1 MAQTPH
7 NHIQLPPDLA
17 AGVQPSQ
24 TQLRR
29 LLVESQQ
36 LLDSLDRIESL
47 WVRLQ
52 KQSNQQLP
60 PTDLLA
66 VLLGEAG
73 HLFPVVLSAV
83 YLVDS
88 ETQEFFFE
96 RCIPTA
102 LRDDLCE
109 EGQRHMAGGNFA
121 RTLRR
126 NRPTVCASISLH
138 HEYTRVRSVV
148 LVPLTTLQAVHGM
161 AFLAVERSEKD
172 ITPPE
177 LKLLSNLAVQTAL
190 ALESEQHARALREQK
205 VRMEREVH
213 QRTTELEQAN
223 IATQNLNQEL
233 ETKLA
238 QMQQL
243 NGSLTVVDRVRDGLL
258 ATASH
263 ELRTP
268 LSAILS
274 SLDIIREEWNDRLPA
289 QGQHL
294 LEICERNSTLL
305 LSLVSDLLD
314 MAALRSGRVQLNR
327 QKVPLSPLIQQIFTT
342 VSPLARGKDVKLL
355 NTVLPQV
362 EVYAD
367 AQRLQQVLLN
377 LIGNAIKF
385 SKKESA
391 SVRVSVEQEAER
403 VIVSVTDDGVG
414 IPQDEVEHI
423 FEPFVQVDNAPHG
436 STKGTG
442 LGLAIC
448 QSMVEQHGGSIWV
461 ESEED
466 VGSRFS
472 FSLPCT
478 GG

>member
-1 MAQTPH
+1 M
-7 NHIQLPPDLA
+7 
-17 AGVQPSQ
+17 
-24 TQLRR
+24 
-29 LLVESQQ
+29 
-36 LLDSLDRIESL
+36 
-47 WVRLQ
+47 
-52 KQSNQQLP
+52 
-60 PTDLLA
+60 
-66 VLLGEAG
+66 
-73 HLFPVVLSAV
+73 
-83 YLVDS
+83 
-88 ETQEFFFE
+88 
-96 RCIPTA
+96 
-102 LRDDLCE
+102 
-109 EGQRHMAGGNFA
+109 
-121 RTLRR
+121 
-126 NRPTVCASISLH
+126 
-138 HEYTRVRSVV
+138 
-148 LVPLTTLQAVHGM
+148 
-161 AFLAVERSEKD
+161 
-172 ITPPE
+172 
-177 LKLLSNLAVQTAL
+177 
-190 ALESEQHARALREQK
+190 
-205 VRMEREVH
+205 
-213 QRTTELEQAN
+213 
-223 IATQNLNQEL
+223 
-233 ETKLA
+233 
-238 QMQQL
+238 
-243 NGSLTVVDRVRDGLL
+243 TVVDRVRDGLL

-274 SLDIIREEWNDRLPA
+274 SLDIIREEWNDCLPT